1 MLLLCLLTG
10 FQQTIFAQDRNPV
23 RNVIYPDGAFL
34 RNGGRIIDITQPPYN
49 ATGDGVTDDT
59 DAIVAAYNTVADSL
73 RKYGWQFSD
82 NIASYILYF
91 PSGEYLVSNTL
102 IHDGEINYD
111 STVQQTTDAG
121 PEGLARLRIVGQ
133 NKANTIIRLKDNS
146 PGFGAGAEKEVVSF
160 QKKNIGDREGTNVPG
175 SNQLSDI
182 TINTGSGNPGAIG
195 ALFISANIGEISN
208 VKIKSEDGQGFVGL
222 DMPFFSEQGHYRD
235 ITIEGFDNGVR
246 VVSQFA
252 TNPTLEYVTLKN
264 QNNAGIL
271 VEDGSPCVRRLEST
285 NSVPAVVMTDDQAQV
300 VVVDSELKGGSA
312 SNPAIDWQDTASQL
326 FVRNVAISGYGSA
339 INKAGEVAVSGQ
351 VSGRVNEYVSDQVYT
366 LFEGVEKK
374 SLNLPIAES
383 LLMDWEQD
391 LSQWANV
398 DDYPGTSDSEKIQNA
413 MNSGKPVVYF
423 PQARYNLTTPVSIP
437 PSVVHVDFMY
447 SRIDN
452 NDQFII
458 SEGSSQTLFL
468 DHGLGRSTL
477 TQSAP
482 RPVVM
487 RNQTM
492 NYTYTSDQPSSLYLE
507 SVAGIG
513 ASSDFCP
520 SPLSIWGRSVNNENK
535 STSNFK
541 IFGGT
546 MWVLGYK
553 SEGPQASYEVRD
565 GGKLE
570 VLGGYRNEVLAD
582 EGLPIVINDSSDVSF
597 VGYSNLNGSF
607 DLVITETQSGVT
619 QSLLRSEV
627 PGRQSNSVFVP
638 LYVGKAGAAAP
649 ACLAPNETGA
659 VPSPTD
665 VQLFWQVRNEGIKNY
680 EVRYRKTGTTAWQI
694 TTGSGDTAT
703 ISELS
708 SGINYEWQVRLQCT
722 EGTSD
727 WSTIGTFTTGIGAK
741 NTPAAPTIDGALNE
755 AEWNLTTAATKIA
768 NGSPNN
774 TVTFGLLWDE
784 TYLYV
789 GAKVLDNNLFNDSD
803 NVFQDDAVEVFLDV
817 NNNGGAYDF
826 TDNQLIKGY
835 NDTSLFISKAFNGTI
850 AHQVTEI
857 NGGYSVELAIPWT
870 GLDVVPSE
878 GLTIG
883 FDVGNDDDD
892 DGGNRDGLLV
902 WSGDSFN
909 FNNTSGFGEVV
920 LLPDAGDANQSP
932 YTTHTLPGIIQAEDY
947 DQGGADIAYV
957 DTDSGNNGG
966 VYRNED
972 VDIEVSRDTGGGYN
986 VGWMSNGEW
995 LEYTLANVTAGTYD
1009 IRFRVASRNTT
1020 SNKTL
1025 TVELEGK
1032 PVGSVSIPAT
1042 GGWQSWQTVTL
1053 PEVSIPGGSNQ
1064 LLRLTIGGGSF
1075 NLNYVDFVLPV
1086 SSVADN
1092 LSPVADSYVYRKE
1105 GNTNYGND
1113 TQMLIKNSPAT
1124 ILNRQSVLKFDL
1136 TSFLTIDSAILELEC
1151 WDKGPTT
1158 TDLTVYALEDT
1169 WTEIGVTWNNVPSAS
1184 SAITTTSVVSTGIIR
1199 WNLSSYANTQAG
1211 QEMSI
1216 LLNSNQDDALLRLYS
1231 KESTTGAA
1239 PVLKVYGTQAAYTS
1253 VQATEIASFQQ
1264 GMQRNGRQVGTDR
1277 SDPAMALGAPQEN
1290 DYFNFVSLGFG
1301 GSITLKLNR
1310 SITNGPG
1317 PDLRVVETSFNDANR
1332 PCEAYPELAD
1342 VAVSADGTNYVT
1354 VAEAG
1359 CKEIE
1364 VDLSGSGINEVQY
1377 VRITDVSNPNH
1388 NAKFGGTADG
1398 YDVDGVMQI
1407 LPASPNGR
1415 QADFVARTNRV
1426 PDEVSDD
1433 LLDLSMYPNPVSD
1446 ALNIRLSEGE
1456 ESSVVQVTILDL
1468 AGRWVSS
1475 DELSLEN
1482 QRATYQLSHL
1492 KPGIYLIRFQTSGQ
1506 TVTERLIVK

>member
-1 MLLLCLLTG
+1 MNTSRSLQTTLLLCLLVG
-10 FQQTIFAQDRNPV
+10 WQQTIFAQDRNPV

-133 NKANTIIRLKDNS
+133 NKVNTIIRLKDNS

-235 ITIEGFDNGVR
+235 ITIEGFDNGVH

-271 VEDGSPCVRRLEST
+271 VEDGSPCVRRIEST

-423 PQARYNLTTPVSIP
+423 PQARYNLTTSVSIP
-437 PSVVHVDFMY
+437 ASVVHVDFMY

-458 SEGSSQTLFL
+458 SESSSQTLFL

-520 SPLSIWGRSVNNENK
+520 SPLTIWGRSVNNENK

-627 PGRQSNSVFVP
+627 RGRQSNSVFVP

-659 VPSPTD
+659 VPGLTD
-665 VQLFWQVRNEGIKNY
+665 VQLFWQVRNNQVYSY
-680 EVRYRKTGTTAWQI
+680 EVRYRPIGTVTWQSA
-694 TTGSGDTAT
+694 TGSGDTAIVT
-703 ISELS
+703 ELG
-708 SGINYEWQVRLQCT
+708 SGINYEWQVRLQYNG
-722 EGTSD
+722 GTSD
-727 WSTIGTFTTGIGAK
+727 WSTNGTFTTGIGAQ
-741 NTPAAPTIDGALNE
+741 NTPTAPTIDGALDE
-755 AEWNLTTAATKIA
+755 AEWNLTTAATQLA
-768 NGSPNN
+768 NGASDN
-774 TVTFGLLWDE
+774 TVTFGVLWDE

-826 TDNQLIKGY
+826 TDNQFIKGY
-835 NDTSLFISKAFNGTI
+835 SDTSLFISRASTGTI
-850 AHQVTEI
+850 LHAWAAVD
-857 NGGYSVELAIPWT
+857 GGYSVELAIPWAS
-870 GLDVVPSE
+870 LDVTPSD

-920 LLPDAGDANQSP
+920 LLPGAGDANQSP
-932 YTTHTLPGIIQAEDY
+932 YATHTLPGIIQAEDY
-947 DQGGADIAYV
+947 DQGGPEVAYT
-957 DTDSGNNGG
+957 DTDSGNNGE

-995 LEYTLANVTAGTYD
+995 LEYTLSDVTAGSYD
-1009 IRFRVASRNTT
+1009 IHFRVASRNTT

-1025 TVELEGK
+1025 TVELEGN
-1032 PVGSVSIPAT
+1032 PIGSVSIPAT

-1053 PEVSIPGGSNQ
+1053 PEVSISGGSDQ
-1064 LLRLTIGGGSF
+1064 LLRLNIGGGSF
-1075 NLNYVDFVLPV
+1075 NLNYVQFVARVNTTLEAEEATLSQAVVERNHAGYTGSGFVNYNNVVGSYVEWTVDVPTAGSYQLSFRYANGSSANRPAAIRVNGTVIDPGLAFNSSGAWTAYQNTATVTANLTAGQNTVRATATGGSGGANVDHLRVASSPALASRQEQSTDKVAGKLPV
-1086 SSVADN
+1086 QRPTKVAIYPNPADEELNIYLGEEESSEVE
-1092 LSPVADSYVYRKE
+1092 V
-1105 GNTNYGND
+1105 
-1113 TQMLIKNSPAT
+1113 T
-1124 ILNRQSVLKFDL
+1124 IFDMR
-1136 TSFLTIDSAILELEC
+1136 
-1151 WDKGPTT
+1151 G
-1158 TDLTVYALEDT
+1158 
-1169 WTEIGVTWNNVPSAS
+1169 
-1184 SAITTTSVVSTGIIR
+1184 SVVSSR
-1199 WNLSSYANTQAG
+1199 RL
-1211 QEMSI
+1211 
-1216 LLNSNQDDALLRLYS
+1216 LLNA
-1231 KESTTGAA
+1231 
-1239 PVLKVYGTQAAYTS
+1239 GT
-1253 VQATEIASFQQ
+1253 
-1264 GMQRNGRQVGTDR
+1264 
-1277 SDPAMALGAPQEN
+1277 
-1290 DYFNFVSLGFG
+1290 
-1301 GSITLKLNR
+1301 
-1310 SITNGPG
+1310 
-1317 PDLRVVETSFNDANR
+1317 
-1332 PCEAYPELAD
+1332 
-1342 VAVSADGTNYVT
+1342 
-1354 VAEAG
+1354 
-1359 CKEIE
+1359 
-1364 VDLSGSGINEVQY
+1364 
-1377 VRITDVSNPNH
+1377 
-1388 NAKFGGTADG
+1388 
-1398 YDVDGVMQI
+1398 
-1407 LPASPNGR
+1407 
-1415 QADFVARTNRV
+1415 
-1426 PDEVSDD
+1426 
-1433 LLDLSMYPNPVSD
+1433 
-1446 ALNIRLSEGE
+1446 
-1456 ESSVVQVTILDL
+1456 
-1468 AGRWVSS
+1468 
-1475 DELSLEN
+1475 
-1482 QRATYQLSHL
+1482 ATYQLPQL
-1492 KPGIYLIRFQTSGQ
+1492 KPGIYLIKCQTSGQ